1 MKGRLRIYFLFF
13 CFAKFLNPSVFLE
26 NKIITIARKENDIE
40 IFRNPKFFTD
50 PSNQSKYFWPQTN
63 LKPMS
68 EMFHNP
74 TFRSRTNPKEASIFC
89 SRPRRSSML
98 RSPKSSPILCLPRTQ
113 YDSYQL
119 LTAYLSFKYHTSAFF
134 FFFPFLYLISLLNLL
149 LISFSFRKFSCI
161 LCRHRHTKEIVTQFR
176 SDRELIERGM
186 DILTS

>member
-26 NKIITIARKENDIE
+26 NKIITIARKENGIK
-40 IFRNPKFFTD
+40 IFGNPKFFTD

-119 LTAYLSFKYHTSAFF
+119 LTAYLNFKYHTTAF

-161 LCRHRHTKEIVTQFR
+161 RCRHRHTKEIVTQFR

>member
-26 NKIITIARKENDIE
+26 NKIITIARKENGIE

-134 FFFPFLYLISLLNLL
+134 FFFLFFTWSLSLICCWSLSVFASFLA
-149 LISFSFRKFSCI
+149 FSAGIDIQKKLSHSSDQI
-161 LCRHRHTKEIVTQFR
+161 ENWSKEGWIY
-176 SDRELIERGM
+176 
-186 DILTS
+186 